1 MMWGGGY
8 GGGFSILGMALTV
21 VFWVAIVVGVV
32 LLIRW
37 LVQGTHASSAGGA
50 VPGGGPR
57 ALDIAAERY
66 AKGEITKEQF
76 DQIKRDLGG

>member
-1 MMWGGGY
+1 
-8 GGGFSILGMALTV
+8 MALMV

-37 LVQGTHASSAGGA
+37 LVQGTHASSPGGA
-50 VPGGGPR
+50 VPGGGAR

-66 AKGEITKEQF
+66 AKSEITKEQF